1 MKSKDVRAV
10 IGPFHH
16 EYSVACQH
24 LRVPYLV
31 TSQMPS
37 DLDTNAFLIEL
48 FPNGGLFS
56 QAVLD
61 VIKYY
66 RYKKV
71 AVVYHSS
78 AGTLF
83 DSPILYLSRA
93 SRYSS
98 TIRGQG
104 LLCDSGGA
112 VNSLDFCPALL
123 KSLGCFYFR
132 CVLSPLLYT
141 A

>member
-83 DSPILYLSRA
+83 DYLSRA

-104 LLCDSGGA
+104 LLCDSGGV

-123 KSLGCFYFR
+123 KSLGYFYFR
-132 CVLSPLLYT
+132 CVLSPLLHT